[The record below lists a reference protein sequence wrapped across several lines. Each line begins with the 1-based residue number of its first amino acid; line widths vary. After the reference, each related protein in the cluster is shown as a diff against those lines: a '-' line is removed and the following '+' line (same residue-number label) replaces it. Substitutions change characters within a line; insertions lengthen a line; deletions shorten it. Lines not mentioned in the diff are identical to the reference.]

1 MQSVLLMVALFFTGW
16 ILPEPASSGEIF
28 RWRDGNGVV
37 HFADRTDV
45 QDAERI
51 TLPASDRPASVRRL
65 PETKAAVRRVS
76 AVRRCASGAGSRR
89 APCRR

>member
-1 MQSVLLMVALFFTGW
+1 MQSVLLIVALFLTGW
-16 ILPEPASSGEIF
+16 VLPEPASSGEIF
-28 RWRDGNGVV
+28 RWRDANGVV

-45 QDAERI
+45 EDAERI

-65 PETKAAVRRVS
+65 PETKAAVRR
-76 AVRRCASGAGSRR
+76 CASGAGSRR